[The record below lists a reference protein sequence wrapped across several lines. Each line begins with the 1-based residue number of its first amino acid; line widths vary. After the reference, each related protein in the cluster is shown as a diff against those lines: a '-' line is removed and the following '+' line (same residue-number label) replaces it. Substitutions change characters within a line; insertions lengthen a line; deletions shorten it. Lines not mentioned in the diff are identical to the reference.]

1 MKYSNPPYLLS
12 VHKKYL
18 KCDMNANYE
27 DIVGIIKTLQFIR
40 EINLVTYTIAL
51 KILAKLIKF

>member
-18 KCDMNANYE
+18 KCDMNV
-27 DIVGIIKTLQFIR
+27 DRVVI
-40 EINLVTYTIAL
+40 EINLTKNPLYFHKAGL
-51 KILAKLIKF
+51 